1 MKDNLYEILA
11 SALNGCQL
19 SASRVAYDEYYSLDI
34 PGYSFCTCRKQ
45 VIVWLADPPVSQG
58 TGLFT
63 PQDVSQ
69 EVA

>member
-11 SALNGCQL
+11 SALDGCQL

-45 VIVWLADPPVSQG
+45 VIVWLADPPLS
-58 TGLFT
+58 
-63 PQDVSQ
+63 
-69 EVA
+69 